1 MIASYGQIGLLI
13 VMVVQTII
21 APIPSEV
28 LLLFAGAIGISLIDV
43 TIFGGS
49 GLLIGAVIA
58 FLIARYGGRSIVEKL
73 LGKKWTVAID
83 MWVTENGGK
92 AIFFTRLVPFI
103 PFDLISYISGV
114 TSLSFKSYFIATL
127 LGAFPR
133 CLMLAALGGVAGGF
147 LIFLGL
153 GIDLIMV
160 IGMVSFVLLA
170 YLERKGY
177 LGTVED
183 GIIGRV
189 IKKVFSVGSKSKD

>member
-83 MWVTENGGK
+83 TWVTENGGK

>member
-21 APIPSEV
+21 APIPSEA

-43 TIFGGS
+43 TIFGGG

-58 FLIARYGGRSIVEKL
+58 FLVARYGGRPIVEKL
-73 LGKKWTVAID
+73 LGKKWTIAID
-83 MWVTENGGK
+83 TWVTENGGK

-114 TSLSFKSYFIATL
+114 TSLSFRSYFTATL

-133 CLMLAALGGVAGGF
+133 CLMLAALGGIAGEF
-147 LIFLGL
+147 LMLLGI

-160 IGMVSFVLLA
+160 IGIAGFILLA
-170 YLERKGY
+170 YLDRRGY
-177 LGTVED
+177 LGSVED
-183 GIIGRV
+183 GIIGKV
-189 IKKVFSVGSKSKD
+189 MKKVFNAGSKSKD

>member
-58 FLIARYGGRSIVEKL
+58 FFIARYGGRPIVEKL

-83 MWVTENGGK
+83 TWVTENGGK
-92 AIFFTRLVPFI
+92 SIFFTRLVPFI

-127 LGAFPR
+127 LGVFPR

-147 LIFLGL
+147 MIFLGL

-160 IGMVSFVLLA
+160 VGMVGFVVLA
-170 YLERKGY
+170 YLERKGR
-177 LGTVED
+177 LGTIED

-189 IKKVFSVGSKSKD
+189 IKKVFSAGSKSKK